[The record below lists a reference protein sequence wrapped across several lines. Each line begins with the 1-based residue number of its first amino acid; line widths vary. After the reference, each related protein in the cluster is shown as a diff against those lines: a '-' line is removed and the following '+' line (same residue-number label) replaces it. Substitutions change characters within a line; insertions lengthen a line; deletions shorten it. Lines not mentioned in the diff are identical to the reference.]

1 MSKGLKTAGF
11 TLVELII
18 VMVIGGILIA
28 IVSLNF
34 NNMSR
39 KAKIEQ
45 ITRELLADINLARSE
60 SIFRGKRHSIV
71 INPTATGYAFRR
83 YSSLDE
89 SRTSTAPN
97 PATATIPPYGIITTK
112 NLNYGLSQE
121 AGTPFADPIFEF
133 DRNGFT
139 TNFNTIRVNPV
150 GSGAAFDCVVVS
162 ETRTNIGI
170 MEGGSCV
177 QR

>member
-1 MSKGLKTAGF
+1 MRDSSKTAGF
-11 TLVELII
+11 SLIELV
-18 VMVIGGILIA
+18 VAMA
-28 IVSLNF
+28 IVGVLFTIVTLNF
-34 NNMSR
+34 TSMNR

-45 ITRELLADINLARSE
+45 TARELAADLNLARSD

-71 INPTATGYAFRR
+71 VNATATGYVFRR

-89 SRTSTAPN
+89 VRASTAPN
-97 PATATIPPYGIITTK
+97 PATTAGYGILLAR
-112 NLNYGLSQE
+112 NLSYGLAKQ
-121 AGTPFADPIFEF
+121 AGTSIADRIFEF

-139 TNFNTIRVNPV
+139 DDLDTIRVNPV

-162 ETRTNIGI
+162 RSRTNIGR

>member
-1 MSKGLKTAGF
+1 MRNDSKAAGF

-39 KAKIEQ
+39 KATIER
-45 ITRELLADINLARSE
+45 ITRELLADLNVARSE
-60 SIFRGKRHSIV
+60 SIFRGKRHSIK
-71 INPTATGYAFRR
+71 INPTATGYMFRR
-83 YSSLDE
+83 YSSPDE
-89 SRTSTAPN
+89 PRDSTAPN
-97 PATATIPPYGIITTK
+97 PATATTPPYGIINTK
-112 NLNYGLSQE
+112 NLNNELAKE
-121 AGTPFADPIFEF
+121 AGTSIANKNFEF

-139 TNFNTIRVNPV
+139 TDFDTIRVNPV
-150 GSGAAFDCVVVS
+150 DSGASFDCVVVS
-162 ETRTNIGI
+162 ATRTNIGR

-177 QR
+177 HR